1 MCVGVVVAAVRLIV
15 NIKLELWNSS
25 SSIGSESFSAVE
37 KTGYFTVSTMILS
50 GKHLNS
56 YDWILLRSGWRSS
69 LSQERLG
76 RSDHPV

>member
-25 SSIGSESFSAVE
+25 SSIGSESFSAFE
-37 KTGYFTVSTMILS
+37 KAGVFHCLDDDTS

-56 YDWILLRSGWRSS
+56 YDWILLRSGWRSN